1 MKERERRSTRSLKE
15 KEKSLDEE
23 RFKPIGLISL
33 KYLCAARL
41 ENAVRKKNASNRN
54 TFAEQGSRRTSN
66 LQRAKPSRTPS
77 IE

>member
-1 MKERERRSTRSLKE
+1 M
-15 KEKSLDEE
+15 DEE
-23 RFKPIGLISL
+23 RFKPIELISL

-41 ENAVRKKNASNRN
+41 ENAVRRKNASNRN